1 MFHPD
6 GLILAT
12 GTEDNLI
19 RVWDLKSL
27 KNVATFRG
35 HKGAITDLKVNLIL
49 IPNLSFG
56 RHIHH
61 IYLIFSSL
69 KMDTF

>member
-12 GTEDNLI
+12 GSEDNLI

-35 HKGAITDLKVNLIL
+35 HKGAITDLKVQSIFPFFSPLNF
-49 IPNLSFG
+49 NF
-56 RHIHH
+56 
-61 IYLIFSSL
+61 FSSL